1 MLPQGLTPK
10 FVVVERYGNYDDI
23 KRVIIRVDHI
33 EHVEVSFGIVYL
45 LNEKKI
51 TNITRNSMK
60 ALEEAL
66 LGSDESKH
74 NESPTIQF

>member
-10 FVVVERYGNYDDI
+10 FVVVERYSNYDEI

-33 EHVEVSFGIVYL
+33 EYVEVSSRIVYL
-45 LNEKKI
+45 LNETKI
-51 TNITRNSMK
+51 TNITRDSMK

-66 LGSDESKH
+66 LDFNK
-74 NESPTIQF
+74 